1 MQRAVLDTNVLVSSM
16 ISRKGAPFQLI
27 EAWHESRFV
36 LITSDIIIEEVQRVL
51 SRPHLKDTFSIT
63 EDRILR
69 LVETLKKDAI
79 CVIGNADVRGAIP
92 DDPSDEKFL
101 AAALNGKSKI
111 IISGDQHLLDL
122 KTYQDIVI
130 LTPRQFLDSL
140 DAE

>member
-1 MQRAVLDTNVLVSSM
+1 
-16 ISRKGAPFQLI
+16 LI
-27 EAWHESRFV
+27 EAWHVSRFV
-36 LITSDIIIEEVQRVL
+36 LITSDSIIEEVQRVL
-51 SRPHLKDTFSIT
+51 SRPHLKNTFSIT

-79 CVIGNADVRGAIP
+79 CAIGNADVRGAIP